1 MEKYCLFAIAILV
14 ILAFVFV
21 LYTDTTNKI
30 IKDQE
35 KEIGKLTTE
44 NMRLRSALRGAKNVE
59 MLEYNGE
66 PCQKPAAVVKKIEER
81 SC

>member
-14 ILAFVFV
+14 ILALVFV

-30 IKDQE
+30 IKMQE
-35 KEIGKLTTE
+35 KEIGKLKTE
-44 NMRLRSALRGAKNVE
+44 NMRLRSALRGAKDVE
-59 MLEYNGE
+59 MLECNGE
-66 PCQKPAAVVKKIEER
+66 LLKNPVAVIKKIEER

>member
-30 IKDQE
+30 IKAQE
-35 KEIGKLTTE
+35 KEIGKLKTE
-44 NMRLRSALRGAKNVE
+44 NMRLRSALKSAKN
-59 MLEYNGE
+59 
-66 PCQKPAAVVKKIEER
+66 EER
-81 SC
+81 PC